1 MLLSASLVRGVM
13 GGELCRLD
21 EGGGPS
27 VVGVTA
33 AV

>member
-1 MLLSASLVRGVM
+1 MLLSASLVRGMM
-13 GGELCRLD
+13 GGELCRPD

-27 VVGVTA
+27 VGVMA